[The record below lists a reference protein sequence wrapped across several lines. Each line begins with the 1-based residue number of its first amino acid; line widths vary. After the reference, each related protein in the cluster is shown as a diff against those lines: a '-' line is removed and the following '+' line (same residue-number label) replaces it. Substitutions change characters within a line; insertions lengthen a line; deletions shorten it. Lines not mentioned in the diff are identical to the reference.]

1 MPALKNG
8 SRGEQVRSLQE
19 GLAYL
24 GFHPGVPDGVF
35 GRNTESALS
44 SFQVRKRIL
53 SDGIFGPSTER
64 VYNAALGDDGFQ
76 YRVSLNTSH
85 QKQFVVPDE
94 SDLLSWVRCPADK
107 FESRGGYTRTT
118 LRSDVAVDYRALYEE
133 VHALGGIVTSAGGK
147 RSLSSKASPS
157 RSKKSMHYVGRAFDM
172 ALPTGMQNPATD
184 PYICC
189 RDTSGGGRK
198 WVVWC
203 KTDNEDVPEVT
214 LEGTYVTS
222 KKNSRGKRYTLLK
235 TKQVT
240 CRAFNF
246 TEVAKKHGFNRI
258 SSRRSFF
265 RGGSYGGAE
274 WWHFQYENGL
284 IPAETTFGEE
294 LLRVYTMEQA
304 KSFVYWDEAKDCSWQ
319 TSWF

>member
-1 MPALKNG
+1 MPILKIG
-8 SRGEQVRSLQE
+8 SRGEQVSVLQE

-24 GFHPGVPDGVF
+24 GFHPGVSDGIF
-35 GRNTESALS
+35 GRNTGDALS
-44 SFQVRKRIL
+44 SFQAKKRIL

-64 VYNAALGDDGFQ
+64 VYNDALGDSGSE
-76 YRVSLNTSH
+76 YRISLGSPA
-85 QKQFVVPDE
+85 QKQLVVPDE
-94 SDLLSWVRCPADK
+94 EDLLSWVRCPADK
-107 FESRGGYTRTT
+107 FKSRGGYTRTT
-118 LRSDVAVDYRALYEE
+118 LRSDVAVAYRALYDE
-133 VHALGGIVTSAGGK
+133 VHSLGGIITSAGGK

-172 ALPTGMQNPATD
+172 ALPTGMQNPDTD

-189 RDTSGGGRK
+189 RDNTGSGRK
-198 WVVWC
+198 FFVWC
-203 KTDNEDVPEVT
+203 RTENEDVPERT
-214 LEGTYVTS
+214 LTATYVTS

-246 TEVAKKHGFNRI
+246 TAIAKKHGFERI
-258 SSRRSFF
+258 SARSSFF

-319 TSWF
+319 TNWF

>member
-1 MPALKNG
+1 MSILKIG
-8 SRGEQVRSLQE
+8 SRGKQVEVLQE

-24 GFHPGVPDGVF
+24 GFHPGVPDGIF
-35 GRNTESALS
+35 GRDTGAALS
-44 SFQVRKRIL
+44 SFQEKKRVL

-64 VYNAALGDDGFQ
+64 VYNCALGDLGLE
-76 YRVSLNTSH
+76 YRISLNSPA
-85 QKQFVVPDE
+85 QKKLVVPD
-94 SDLLSWVRCPADK
+94 DGDILSWVRCPADK
-107 FESRGGYTRTT
+107 FKDRGGYTRTT
-118 LRSDVAVDYRALYEE
+118 LRSDVSIAYKALYDEI
-133 VHALGGIVTSAGGK
+133 HALGGIITSAGGK
-147 RSLSSKASPS
+147 RSISSKASPS

-184 PYICC
+184 PYICS
-189 RDTSGGGRK
+189 RDASGNGRK

-203 KTDNEDVPEVT
+203 KTENEDIPEVT

-246 TEVAKKHGFNRI
+246 TEIAKKHGFERI
-258 SSRRSFF
+258 SSRSSFF

-274 WWHFQYENGL
+274 WWHFQYETGL

-294 LLRVYTMEQA
+294 LLRVYTMAQA
-304 KSFVYWDEAKDCSWQ
+304 KSFVYWDEAKDCSWK
-319 TSWF
+319 TNWF